1 MTFSFLCCLDKRVGV
16 LFGKFLEILS
26 INSVRLSTPQKSFV
40 ISAVKIELG
49 TNSGVL
55 LEIGTL
61 RGKLLEG
68 PYPSMAKDF
77 ARFIGTSLVILDH
90 VCS

>member
-16 LFGKFLEILS
+16 LFGKFLELLS